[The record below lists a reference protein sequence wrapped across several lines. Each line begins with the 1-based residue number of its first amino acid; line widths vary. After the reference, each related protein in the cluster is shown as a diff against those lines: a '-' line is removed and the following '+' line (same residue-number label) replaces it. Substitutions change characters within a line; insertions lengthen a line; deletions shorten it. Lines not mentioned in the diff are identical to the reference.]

1 MVGCLASAMDAK
13 SDVSRF
19 SYNRKAFEDVM
30 TYYKG
35 TEKVDSMIL
44 SSGGQ
49 SMTGSVSLSWRLS
62 NVISGT
68 VLVFNSL

>member
-1 MVGCLASAMDAK
+1 MDAK

-49 SMTGSVSLSWRLS
+49 SMTGSVSLS
-62 NVISGT
+62 
-68 VLVFNSL
+68 